1 MPEGIMMIGNQ
12 PFQPPRLGV
21 EVRLN
26 DGGLCLW
33 LTGLSGSGKTT
44 LANALADWFTSGGI
58 QPVVL
63 DGDLFRRAAWARPL
77 SDYFDFDMETCCLA
91 AVAGELV
98 KRGDAVI
105 VASTSPSQHY
115 RDVSRRRIEHFVEIF
130 LDCPLDV
137 CAVRDPKGLY
147 SRAAQGQYVGLPG
160 VDVLFEPPHRPDVLL
175 DTESR
180 SVEHG
185 VGRIA
190 AELEY
195 RGYITMTPV
204 KGDVHPDLDGRDR
217 KQRLTSPE

>member
-1 MPEGIMMIGNQ
+1 MIGNL
-12 PFQPPRLGV
+12 PFQPPCPEV
-21 EVRLN
+21 EVKLN

-44 LANALADWFTSGGI
+44 LANALADWFASGGI

-91 AVAGELV
+91 AVAEELV
-98 KRGDAVI
+98 KRGDVII

-115 RDVSRRRIEHFVEIF
+115 RDASRRRIEHFIEIF
-130 LDCPLDV
+130 LACSLDV
-137 CAVRDPKGLY
+137 CADRDPKGLY
-147 SRAAQGQYVGLPG
+147 NRAAQGQYVGLPG

-175 DTESR
+175 DTESQ

-185 VGRIA
+185 VGRIT

-195 RGYITMTPV
+195 RGYLTVIPV
-204 KGDVHPDLDGRDR
+204 KNAVQPDLGGRDR